1 MTKCVAVSVA
11 VKPLSRRTQMASDLV
26 FCSCDRTRTCNL
38 PVNSRLL
45 CQLSYAGM
53 LAGGPARG
61 APVGYRTSRHHPTPS
76 RRYST
81 ATERWG

>member
-1 MTKCVAVSVA
+1 MLSVA
-11 VKPLSRRTQMASDLV
+11 VKGLRQSWHMASDLRV
-26 FCSCDRTRTCNL
+26 CSCDRTRTYNL

-53 LAGGPARG
+53 LAGEPAFG
-61 APVGYRTSRHHPTPS
+61 ASVGYRTSERRLRPS

-81 ATERWG
+81 RRER